1 MDAAVHDQAL
11 HGDAGDLAPHRVKRA
26 DDDRLGGVVDDEVDA
41 GSRLKGAD
49 VPALAADDA
58 ALHVVVGQVDDAD
71 GAFRHVVGGALLNG
85 QRDNVPRLLFA
96 FFPGPGLNVPNHGG
110 GVVIRVLLH
119 PLDQHLTGLVLRHAR
134 NALQLLQLLVL
145 AFFQLIRFLLQIGG
159 ALGQRF
165 LPLFQTVLF
174 LVEGLLPLQD
184 AALTALHLRPAV
196 LALPIQLGLQ
206 AKHFFLGFQ
215 NGLFFLFIRL
225 ALRVFQQILGVLLRA
240 ADLLFAGLLAV
251 QIAARRACGGRQQ
264 RNDDSQ
270 KYRHWLHSFLSVS
283 FPFNVNFHPGMRP
296 SAAAF
301 LPCSAFLVRPFQ
313 GKQKSRGAKN
323 APSAF
328 CCFVLQN
335 IANNEPILRRIPVCF
350 CKPGDPSAFQTQS
363 IYSRNVPGRFRAPK
377 PLHTNNRRPL
387 PPLQKRTDAGKS
399 QSPTYIRKQ
408 PGSCAC
414 TGSPIQP
421 TLYYSPGRTYCQAP
435 AKP

>member
-1 MDAAVHDQAL
+1 MNAVLMGLEDRLFARLADLIIHFLAGLFHHFLNAGGMDAAVHDQAL

-110 GVVIRVLLH
+110 GVVIRILLH

-184 AALTALHLRPAV
+184 AALTALHLRPAI
-196 LALPIQLGLQ
+196 LALPIQFGLQ

-215 NGLFFLFIRL
+215 NGLFFLFICL
-225 ALRVFQQILGVLLRA
+225 ALRVFQQIFGVLFRA

-251 QIAARRACGGRQQ
+251 QIAARRACRADQQ
-264 RNDDSQ
+264 HNDDSQ

-283 FPFNVNFHPGMRP
+283 FSVQCQFSPGD
-296 SAAAF
+296 AAF
-301 LPCSAFLVRPFQ
+301 RRGFSSVQCFSGSPFSGQ
-313 GKQKSRGAKN
+313 TK
-323 APSAF
+323 
-328 CCFVLQN
+328 
-335 IANNEPILRRIPVCF
+335 
-350 CKPGDPSAFQTQS
+350 KPGSKKCPVGFLLLCIA
-363 IYSRNVPGRFRAPK
+363 K
-377 PLHTNNRRPL
+377 HC
-387 PPLQKRTDAGKS
+387 
-399 QSPTYIRKQ
+399 KQ
-408 PGSCAC
+408 
-414 TGSPIQP
+414 
-421 TLYYSPGRTYCQAP
+421 
-435 AKP
+435 